1 MFAMPKILIVHPEGN
16 IKNNPNLFA
25 ITKMMVEKGYEVLV
39 YSRCRTGIY
48 QGEIIQGARF
58 VYFGESVKETSGI
71 EKRFK
76 DENIRFVIGIDDEG
90 IYKAQKI
97 AAFLDV
103 PYLFLSYE
111 ILFDHEIS
119 RVGCRTDRRNKC
131 LAKKS
136 VKGIKCAIVQDE
148 TRKACLSHEYNIP
161 KEKIILM
168 PVSNTGSH
176 LLSPSNYFHRL
187 LGIQSDKHILLY
199 MGWMDAKQEQRLLS
213 FVHYLPYDWV
223 IVAHSRYKY
232 VATIQDENIGV
243 KLFFSFDKPIENID
257 EMGIML
263 SDCDAGFCTYE
274 PSYDSIYT
282 GDNIRYIGLS
292 SGKTTTFLQYG
303 VPVVIENM
311 NIWADLVEQYGFGFE
326 LKKLTDLSRLNEI
339 IDEDKSKKA
348 ISYFDNHLDAALF
361 FPKVWEVIEKTNKES
376 SYKPL
381 VFYEYMIGIYLRNMV
396 EKGKKSVKSI
406 LGRE

>member
-136 VKGIKCAIVQDE
+136 VKGIHQ
-148 TRKACLSHEYNIP
+148 
-161 KEKIILM
+161 M
-168 PVSNTGSH
+168 
-176 LLSPSNYFHRL
+176 LLS
-187 LGIQSDKHILLY
+187 
-199 MGWMDAKQEQRLLS
+199 E
-213 FVHYLPYDWV
+213 
-223 IVAHSRYKY
+223 
-232 VATIQDENIGV
+232 
-243 KLFFSFDKPIENID
+243 
-257 EMGIML
+257 
-263 SDCDAGFCTYE
+263 
-274 PSYDSIYT
+274 
-282 GDNIRYIGLS
+282 
-292 SGKTTTFLQYG
+292 
-303 VPVVIENM
+303 
-311 NIWADLVEQYGFGFE
+311 
-326 LKKLTDLSRLNEI
+326 
-339 IDEDKSKKA
+339 
-348 ISYFDNHLDAALF
+348 
-361 FPKVWEVIEKTNKES
+361 
-376 SYKPL
+376 
-381 VFYEYMIGIYLRNMV
+381 
-396 EKGKKSVKSI
+396 
-406 LGRE
+406 